1 MSSEV
6 FNSDDWLVMRCDRND
21 LGALRRGSGVLIAVR
36 RTFVARES
44 PVGNAARTGPSW
56 VRIQLPSYAV
66 VLGAFYL
73 PPGSNVSKYEQAI
86 SSTRHVVESSDAADR
101 IIVFGDL
108 NCVLDWLPN
117 SEYPSFVRV
126 NDGLAGNVEFVD
138 SMTALH

>member
-1 MSSEV
+1 M
-6 FNSDDWLVMRCDRND
+6 
-21 LGALRRGSGVLIAVR
+21 
-36 RTFVARES
+36 
-44 PVGNAARTGPSW
+44 
-56 VRIQLPSYAV
+56 IQPLSYAV

-73 PPGSNVSKYEQAI
+73 PSGSDVSKYEQAI
-86 SSTRHVVESSDAADR
+86 SSTRHVIESSDAAYR
-101 IIVFGDL
+101 IIGDF